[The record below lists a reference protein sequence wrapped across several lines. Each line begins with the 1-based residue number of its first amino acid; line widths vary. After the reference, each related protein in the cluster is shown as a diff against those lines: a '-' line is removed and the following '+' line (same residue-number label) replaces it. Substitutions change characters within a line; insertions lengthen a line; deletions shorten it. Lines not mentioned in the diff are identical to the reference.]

1 MQDEIV
7 NAEKEQEKFKKVQL
21 HTELGQQVREKV
33 VKEEA
38 EKNERKE
45 FVMTSGGPVMDVED
59 VAELQKKVKQ
69 QQMLVK
75 LNLTKQRE
83 MEELERATIKKI

>member
-1 MQDEIV
+1 
-7 NAEKEQEKFKKVQL
+7 
-21 HTELGQQVREKV
+21 
-33 VKEEA
+33 
-38 EKNERKE
+38 
-45 FVMTSGGPVMDVED
+45 MTSGGPVMDVED